1 MNQNI
6 AKLIAPCYDNVF
18 FDIIHSQHTHYM
30 LGGGRGSTKSSFVS
44 LVIVILVL
52 LNPDVHVVIMR
63 KVGSTLKHSVYNQML
78 WALEALGVISLFK
91 ITMSPMEITY
101 KATGQKILFF
111 GVDDKV
117 KLKSLKPS
125 KGYVGVVWFEEFDQ
139 FAGMEEIRNVLQSL
153 IRGGEKSWCFYSFN
167 PPRSKDA
174 WVNSEVMVEEKDRIY
189 VHNTYLD
196 VPSEWLGHLFIHE
209 AEKLKARNLDA
220 YRHEYL
226 GEAVGTGGDVFSNV
240 EHMDMSDAFID
251 SLEYKYFGLDFGFA
265 IDPLAFVCMAYS
277 RKHEILY
284 IYDEIYQQ
292 KLTNRKASKLIL
304 PKVNNELVWADSAEP
319 KSIRELKEW
328 GLYIIGVKKG
338 PDSVEY
344 GIKWLQNLEKIYIDK
359 NRCPNTFREFVTYEY
374 EQNKDGQ
381 FISSYPDKNNHTI
394 DAARYGCSGI
404 MRSEKDVTSRNVNLW

>member
-1 MNQNI
+1 
-6 AKLIAPCYDNVF
+6 
-18 FDIIHSQHTHYM
+18 M
-30 LGGGRGSTKSSFVS
+30 L
-44 LVIVILVL
+44 
-52 LNPDVHVVIMR
+52 R
-63 KVGSTLKHSVYNQML
+63 KVAATLRDSVYAQIQ
-78 WALEALGVISLFK
+78 WAISILGLDSQFIQKTSPLRMIYKPTGQQIVFLGVDKKEK
-91 ITMSPMEITY
+91 I
-101 KATGQKILFF
+101 
-111 GVDDKV
+111 
-117 KLKSLKPS
+117 KSIKPRA
-125 KGYVGVVWFEEFDQ
+125 GYFGVVWYEEVDQ
-139 FAGMEEIRNVLQSL
+139 FSGMEELRNLNQSL
-153 IRGGEKSWCFYSFN
+153 LRGGKNFWCFYSYN
-167 PPRSKDA
+167 PPKSRDS
-174 WVNSEVMVEEKDRIY
+174 WVNQEVLIDEPDRL
-189 VHNTYLD
+189 VHHSTYLG
-196 VPSEWLGHLFIHE
+196 VPRDWLGDLFFLE
-209 AEKLKARNLDA
+209 AEKLKNKNEMA

-226 GEAVGTGGDVFSNV
+226 GEVTGTGGAVFANV

-304 PKVNNELVWADSAEP
+304 PKIDNKIVWADSAEP

-328 GLYIIGVKKG
+328 GLNIMGVKKG

>member
-1 MNQNI
+1 MIKITDVVAGHFWGVHQAI
-6 AKLIAPCYDNVF
+6 KEHKY
-18 FDIIHSQHTHYM
+18 THYWE
-30 LGGGRGSTKSSFVS
+30 GGGRGSTKSSFFG
-44 LVIVILVL
+44 IEALVL
-52 LNPDVHVVIMR
+52 LLRNRDCNVVVLR
-63 KVGSTLKHSVYNQML
+63 KVAATLHDSVYAQMQ
-78 WALEALGVISLFK
+78 WAINILGLDSQFIQKTSPLRMIYKPTGQQIVFLGVDKKEK
-91 ITMSPMEITY
+91 I
-101 KATGQKILFF
+101 
-111 GVDDKV
+111 
-117 KLKSLKPS
+117 KSIKPRA
-125 KGYVGVVWFEEFDQ
+125 GYFGVVWYEEVDQ
-139 FAGMEEIRNVLQSL
+139 FSGMEELRNLNQSL
-153 IRGGEKSWCFYSFN
+153 LRGGKNFWCFYSYN
-167 PPRSKDA
+167 PPKSRDS
-174 WVNSEVMVEEKDRIY
+174 WVNQEVLIDEPDRL
-189 VHNTYLD
+189 VHHSTYLG
-196 VPSEWLGHLFIHE
+196 VPRDWLGDLFFLE
-209 AEKLKARNLDA
+209 AEKLKNKNEMA

-226 GEAVGTGGDVFSNV
+226 GEVTGTGGAVFANV

-304 PKVNNELVWADSAEP
+304 PKIDNKIVWADSAEP

-328 GLYIIGVKKG
+328 GLNIMGVKKG